1 MFAALLVLDERRRSS
16 ARFDVCCCFKSATT
30 SQDAHKPSE
39 KQSPTSGVSV
49 SDSSSSPTRV
59 GAFDSSRSFN
69 NLIGA
74 LESSRSFD
82 GLLDA
87 SSPQANGP
95 TSKSSTPDDTR
106 KSKTSDQIENERKLS
121 GCGQKCTDTVYSEYD
136 ICLILTYVEWEK
148 ETD

>member
-39 KQSPTSGVSV
+39 KQSPTSVSV

-95 TSKSSTPDDTR
+95 TSKSSTPDDTS